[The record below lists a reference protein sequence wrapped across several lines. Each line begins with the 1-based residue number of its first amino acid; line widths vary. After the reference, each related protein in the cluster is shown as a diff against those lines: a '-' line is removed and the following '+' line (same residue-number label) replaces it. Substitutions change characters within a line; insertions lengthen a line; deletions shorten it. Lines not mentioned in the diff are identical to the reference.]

1 MLQFVLGRAG
11 SGKTE
16 YVRRLLADR
25 ARAGEGPSML
35 LVPEQYTFET
45 EKAMLRLAGPVG
57 GNAIPVYSFT
67 RLAEAVFRREGGA
80 VGRRLTEGGRR
91 ILMARAVE
99 ALSPRRISEDIEVGG
114 VAAALVT
121 DKGHV
126 YRGICIDTA
135 CSMGFCA
142 EHAAIAAMLT
152 AGEDRVEQIVAVDW
166 ARRILPPCG
175 RCREFLLQ
183 LGNPNAQVLV
193 AKDTAVPVKELL
205 PWSWQEARE
214 QPEQA

>member
-1 MLQFVLGRAG
+1 MEWDVLYQA
-11 SGKTE
+11 
-16 YVRRLLADR
+16 
-25 ARAGEGPSML
+25 
-35 LVPEQYTFET
+35 
-45 EKAMLRLAGPVG
+45 
-57 GNAIPVYSFT
+57 
-67 RLAEAVFRREGGA
+67 
-80 VGRRLTEGGRR
+80 
-91 ILMARAVE
+91 AVE

-152 AGEDRVEQIVAVDW
+152 AGEDQGNIM
-166 ARRILPPCG
+166 PPCG

-183 LGNPNAQVLV
+183 LGNPDAQVLV